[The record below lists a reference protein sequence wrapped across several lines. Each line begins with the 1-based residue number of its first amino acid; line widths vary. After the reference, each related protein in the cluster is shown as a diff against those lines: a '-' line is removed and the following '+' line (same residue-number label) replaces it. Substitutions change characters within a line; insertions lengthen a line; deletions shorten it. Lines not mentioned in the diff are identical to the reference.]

1 MSISLLLCV
10 CLFFG
15 YCLLSLHIF
24 ILPHL
29 LLSTFY
35 FFSGAIFTTRCTW
48 DMKEDCV
55 AKWID
60 EAGGEMPFLN
70 LFYPTLLYSTP
81 FYSTP
86 CCSIPSYSTL
96 YSTSFYY
103 IYLLIHSS
111 LLFDFSLQ
119 FASFSL
125 ICSFLKYIIGEA
137 QKRISCH
144 DCLLLS
150 HYDILF
156 SFFSSTIRCSN
167 YACCW

>member
-1 MSISLLLCV
+1 MRREVKCRVKS
-10 CLFFG
+10 
-15 YCLLSLHIF
+15 
-24 ILPHL
+24 
-29 LLSTFY
+29 
-35 FFSGAIFTTRCTW
+35 
-48 DMKEDCV
+48 
-55 AKWID
+55 
-60 EAGGEMPFLN
+60 LN

-96 YSTSFYY
+96 YSTSFYST
-103 IYLLIHSS
+103 YLLIHSS

-156 SFFSSTIRCSN
+156 LSFLQLSDVPIMLVAGKDSFHKSFYNLMVEGNRSKTYNTNESQDETEDLIKGKGRVVLMN
-167 YACCW
+167 VVEKEKK